1 MKCRWKLVALV
12 VVAFILIRFK
22 IFMLFVTLTIC
33 LAFSIKYFILRLTFS
48 LVIHFLYESVG
59 AIEFIFTLSLSVLR
73 SILMPCLSLY
83 CNANIE
89 NHNRISDKCS
99 DNGDIILY
107 DFNKSLANRCY
118 VCACGYVCI
127 CHNSH
132 MLDRFSLN

>member
-22 IFMLFVTLTIC
+22 IFMLFLTLTIC
-33 LAFSIKYFILRLTFS
+33 PAFSIKYFILRLTFS
-48 LVIHFLYESVG
+48 LVIHF
-59 AIEFIFTLSLSVLR
+59 FIRECWCDRIYFHTFSL
-73 SILMPCLSLY
+73 CLSLY
-83 CNANIE
+83 CHANIE

-118 VCACGYVCI
+118 VCACGCGYVCVYH